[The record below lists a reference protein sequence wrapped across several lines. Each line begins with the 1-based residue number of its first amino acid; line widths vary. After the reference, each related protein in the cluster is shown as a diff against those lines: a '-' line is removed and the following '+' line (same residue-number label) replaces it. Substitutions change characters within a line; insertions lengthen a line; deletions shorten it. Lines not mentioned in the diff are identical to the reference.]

1 MSAFDLDF
9 LNNLSAE
16 EVLAPQPKTVK
27 KDRNP
32 AEGFIGI
39 RVWKDGS
46 VYPSKALVDQFN
58 LEYQKPATSQ
68 EPVMKDGQPVLDDK
82 NEQVTELKLDFS
94 NDNSYGIDIVDSDE
108 WGQVRKT
115 WKGRRL
121 ILAGITFKRAGKVDL
136 FASCRYDAGIPIV
149 SVLDQGSSTYG
160 KAQLL
165 PMIGEVYGVQCG
177 EGGYM
182 DLELV
187 QSHNLKA
194 IASNGI
200 FNLPKTIVRGTK
212 AGSPDIARREN
223 INIFPLTPVMETT
236 SPLEAAE
243 TTLPDATVNITLP
256 SDTVN
261 VPMEGNGVQA

>member
-9 LNNLSAE
+9 LHELSAE
-16 EVLAPQPKTVK
+16 EVVAPQPKTVK

-32 AEGFIGI
+32 ANDFMGI

-58 LEYQKPATSQ
+58 LEYQKPASSQ
-68 EPVMKDGQPVLDDK
+68 EPVMKDGQPVLDDAGK
-82 NEQVTELKLDFS
+82 QVTELKLDFS
-94 NDNSYGIDIVDSDE
+94 NDNSYGIDIVDSND
-108 WGQVRKT
+108 WGQVAKT

-121 ILAGITFKRAGKVDL
+121 VLAGITFKRAGKVDL
-136 FASCRYDAGIPIV
+136 FAACRYDAGVPIV

-165 PMIGEVYGVQCG
+165 PMMGEVYGVQCG

-194 IASNGI
+194 IAANGI

-223 INIFPLTPVMETT
+223 INIFPLIPVMETT
-236 SPLEAAE
+236 APLGTVDTSLPEQTQSPAPE
-243 TTLPDATVNITLP
+243 TV
-256 SDTVN
+256 S
-261 VPMEGNGVQA
+261 NGVQAEA